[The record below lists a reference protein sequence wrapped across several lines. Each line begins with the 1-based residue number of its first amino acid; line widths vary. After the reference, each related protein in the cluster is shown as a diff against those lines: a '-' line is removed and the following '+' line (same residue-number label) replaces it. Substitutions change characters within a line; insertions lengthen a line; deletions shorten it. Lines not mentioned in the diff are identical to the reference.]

1 MNDRPC
7 VIIEE
12 RRNPPIEEQRA
23 IIIWRRKD
31 TYRDNPVII

>member
-12 RRNPPIEEQRA
+12 RR
-23 IIIWRRKD
+23 KD
-31 TYRDNPVII
+31 TYRDNPITIEERNSLIKE